1 MKRNDASPARLT
13 IASSRAAERRSR
25 VRKLV
30 NGFPPIGPTFARNPA
45 LLRRRTTPAEIYLLD
60 GRRAAIK
67 NEKEGMKYIRFPGR
81 SGASR
86 WRIDETEDPGDHLRR
101 LLRGR
106 RLLRMDVRGGPA
118 APGMVRRRHH
128 PLDLHDVHACRGDL
142 PRGTGRARPQHSA
155 FLRATDPRSR
165 GTAAAREFKP
175 GLQLQRIAA
184 AASGHDHEPRPCR
197 S

>member
-13 IASSRAAERRSR
+13 IASWRAAERRSR
-25 VRKLV
+25 VRKFV

-45 LLRRRTTPAEIYLLD
+45 LLGRRTTPAGIYLLD

-118 APGMVRRRHH
+118 APRMVRRRHH
-128 PLDLHDVHACRGDL
+128 ALDLPDGHGLCGDL
-142 PRGTGRARPQHSA
+142 PGGAGRARPPNLG
-155 FLRATDPRSR
+155 FLAANDPLVR
-165 GTAAAREFKP
+165 GTGGTG
-175 GLQLQRIAA
+175 GLQ
-184 AASGHDHEPRPCR
+184 PR
-197 S
+197 